1 MQIHAG
7 RPSSLIHLRK
17 NFNDILY
24 YASQKEFLLS
34 RFALF
39 NSSNQKEKEK
49 KINYFFFFFF
59 PRLTELQRMSG
70 LVSLAF
76 LRIAQMAPLK
86 WMCLISEQEKEKN
99 PKNV

>member
-24 YASQKEFLLS
+24 YASQKEFLLFH
-34 RFALF
+34 FALF

-49 KINYFFFFFF
+49 KDKLLPSHLPPPPGWLSF
-59 PRLTELQRMSG
+59 RECQ
-70 LVSLAF
+70 V
-76 LRIAQMAPLK
+76 
-86 WMCLISEQEKEKN
+86 
-99 PKNV
+99 